1 MWTLGE
7 DTFSFGWDTPF
18 TYQSLNNNSITL
30 PDDYFARYENSFSN
44 TEWGDKVVH
53 IEAGGKTLSM
63 DLENI
68 SIVTN
73 EV

>member
-1 MWTLGE
+1 MGE
-7 DTFSFGWDTPF
+7 ETFSFGWDKPLSYQGPDNF
-18 TYQSLNNNSITL
+18 TKTL
-30 PDDYFARYENSFSN
+30 PGDFFKRYENSFSS
-44 TEWGDKVVH
+44 TEWGDKVVN

-73 EV
+73 EDQ